1 MFIETARQLKM
12 AEGQVVD
19 PIVEVTVLNEKKY
32 TTAKDDI
39 GAAATVAWQEHLFFE
54 PKNLVNIMYIFLYLI
69 ECWINWRR

>member
-1 MFIETARQLKM
+1 M

-39 GAAATVAWQEHLFFE
+39 GAAATVAWQEHLFYE
-54 PKNLVNIMYIFLYLI
+54 PKNLVRFIYLNIFPHRQLI
-69 ECWINWRR
+69 KLKAQKSASES